1 MAPNEVD
8 LNQLSKAVFSF
19 PKINIRT
26 KNKIIQSIT
35 ETHKKQVLQPLQK
48 LRDELK
54 ETVKKEQKEDSMKN
68 SDKRGL
74 LMAETKKLIRNE
86 SMNIRSFLDF
96 NFLELFKIK

>member
-1 MAPNEVD
+1 MYI
-8 LNQLSKAVFSF
+8 NQLCELVFYF
-19 PKINIRT
+19 LKINIRT
-26 KNKIIQSIT
+26 KDKIIKSIT

-54 ETVKKEQKEDSMKN
+54 ETVKKEQKEDSMKS

-74 LMAETKKLIRNE
+74 LMEETKKLIRNE

>member
-1 MAPNEVD
+1 MAPNEVYR
-8 LNQLSKAVFSF
+8 NQLAKAVFSF